1 MEIPENKL
9 QAIREAIHAGPEHKI
24 AAIKLVREAT
34 GCGLAE
40 AKEFVEKSAAELNA
54 KPPGNFSAPP
64 PRKAGCLGL
73 VLAIAA
79 TLGAM
84 MFVLV
89 LIWGR

>member
-24 AAIKLVREAT
+24 TAIKLVREAT

-40 AKEFVEKSAAELNA
+40 AKEFVEKSAAE
-54 KPPGNFSAPP
+54 FSAQQPEKFSAP
-64 PRKAGCLGL
+64 PRKAGCLGM

-84 MFVLV
+84 TFILV
-89 LIWGR
+89 MVWER